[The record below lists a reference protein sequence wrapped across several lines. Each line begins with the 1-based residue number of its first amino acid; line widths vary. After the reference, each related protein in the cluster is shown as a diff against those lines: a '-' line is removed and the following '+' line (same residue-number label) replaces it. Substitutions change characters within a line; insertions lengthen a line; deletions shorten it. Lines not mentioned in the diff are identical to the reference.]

1 MVPFLTDVCLIGS
14 GRKSPGTEG
23 PESLWSSL
31 EIDFGFIAFLLSD
44 LVLLLLQLKL
54 ICFDF
59 IPGGCRE
66 QCVISMPLETLLNLM
81 ANLKLD

>member
-1 MVPFLTDVCLIGS
+1 MVPFLTDVCLICS
-14 GRKSPGTEG
+14 EKKSPGTEG
-23 PESLWSSL
+23 TASLWSSL
-31 EIDFGFIAFLLSD
+31 EIDFGVIVFLLSD

-54 ICFDF
+54 ICFDL

-66 QCVISMPLETLLNLM
+66 QCVVFMPLATFLNLM